1 MPAYNFLPAMRKK
14 NLPPPPPRQ
23 CKDYSS
29 KHNPKESFC

>member
-14 NLPPPPPRQ
+14 GLPPHL

-29 KHNPKESFC
+29 NNNPKESFC

>member
-14 NLPPPPPRQ
+14 NLPPRQ

>member
-14 NLPPPPPRQ
+14 GLPPL

-29 KHNPKESFC
+29 NNNPKESFC

>member
-14 NLPPPPPRQ
+14 GLPPPPHL

-29 KHNPKESFC
+29 NNNPKESFC

>member
-14 NLPPPPPRQ
+14 GLPPPHL

-29 KHNPKESFC
+29 NNNPKESFC

>member
-14 NLPPPPPRQ
+14 NLPPPPRQ

>member
-14 NLPPPPPRQ
+14 NLPPPRQ